1 MKRLRT
7 RGPAGVLGL
16 AALLLVVALAV
27 GACVTPAPAAPTATT
42 APTQA
47 LTAPTQSAP
56 ATSALAQ
63 TPASSKPSESS
74 KLPAGVDAEGNFY
87 RGDPKATVK
96 LVEFSDFQ

>member
-1 MKRLRT
+1 MKRHRT
-7 RGPAGVLGL
+7 RGPARVLGL

-27 GACVTPAPAAPTATT
+27 GACVAPAPAAPAAATAPTQAAPATT
-42 APTQA
+42 APTQ
-47 LTAPTQSAP
+47 TPTP
-56 ATSALAQ
+56 
-63 TPASSKPSESS
+63 SKPTEGS